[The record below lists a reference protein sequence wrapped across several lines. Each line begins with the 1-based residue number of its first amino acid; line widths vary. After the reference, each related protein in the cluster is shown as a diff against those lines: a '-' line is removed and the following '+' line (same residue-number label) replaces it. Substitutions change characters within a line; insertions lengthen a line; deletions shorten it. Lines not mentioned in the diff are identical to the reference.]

1 MGAELPG
8 AIANRGL
15 MNWLLQLDGFFYL
28 YQVQCFCFS
37 TVDEFKPIA
46 DPLNF
51 THIGQQQTFKFF
63 KFLSFLKREKRSRDV
78 STHSVISAEKVKDMI
93 LILTTF
99 FERRTKNPEITFMA
113 GKKVFVVTQAFEV
126 SIQIRGLPPPT
137 RLFRT
142 KLKSRLSLKG
152 NLLGPYWLWL
162 YPCIYSSKR
171 IKQHY
176 NGVVVHV
183 AITSA

>member
-1 MGAELPG
+1 MK
-8 AIANRGL
+8 
-15 MNWLLQLDGFFYL
+15 WLLQLDGFFYL

-113 GKKVFVVTQAFEV
+113 GKKFFLLWPKHLRFLSYSEACRHLHVFLNKIKKPFAIKRKFIRTLLALKV
-126 SIQIRGLPPPT
+126 SPYLGIHIRE
-137 RLFRT
+137 
-142 KLKSRLSLKG
+142 
-152 NLLGPYWLWL
+152 
-162 YPCIYSSKR
+162 
-171 IKQHY
+171 
-176 NGVVVHV
+176 
-183 AITSA
+183 